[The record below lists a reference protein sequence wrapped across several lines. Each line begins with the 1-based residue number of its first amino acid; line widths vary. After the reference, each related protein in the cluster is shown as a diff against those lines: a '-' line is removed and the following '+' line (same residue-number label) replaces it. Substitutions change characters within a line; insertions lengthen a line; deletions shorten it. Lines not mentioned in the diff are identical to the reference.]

1 MKKYELLAPAKNL
14 EYGKLAINC
23 GADAVYIGAN
33 KFGARSTASN
43 SPDEIKKLIDYAHK
57 YFAKVY
63 VTINTILN
71 DKEIEEARQLIYTL
85 YEAGA
90 DAIIIQDM
98 GLLEMDLPP
107 IQLFA
112 STQAHNNSVEKVKF
126 LEKVG
131 FKRVI
136 LARELSL
143 DEITNIK
150 QNTTVDLE
158 AFVHGA
164 LCVSYSGQCYL
175 SYAIGGRSGNRGKC
189 AQPCRKLYSLLD
201 KKGNTLVKNKHL
213 LSLKDLNL
221 SDHLESLIDAGI
233 TSFKIEGRLK
243 DENYI
248 KNIVSYYR
256 QSLDKVLESKNL
268 KKSSSGQTII
278 NFSPNLQKAF
288 NRGFTKY
295 FINGR
300 QNKPGAV
307 DRSGFVGEFIGTV
320 LKIDKNSF
328 VIKYKDKNNK
338 LSTADGIAFFDA
350 NESLIGSTIN
360 RVEDNIIYPNSL
372 KSIKKGMK
380 IYRNH
385 DHEFLKPLSKANI
398 ERKIGVSFKIRE
410 KDNKLLLQAVDEDNI
425 QAEEYILNNYDTA
438 KNQSLALDNIS
449 NQLKKLGNTEFIL
462 NNLDIN
468 LNKICFIPK
477 KDLNELRNKVL
488 EQLLINR
495 FHFITNQKETA
506 KIKPSDYP
514 YFIEEIGFEAN
525 IYNSFAEKFYKRH
538 GVKQLSPAAESL
550 DSMENKR
557 VMTTK
562 YCLRHQ
568 FDLCPRLNSKNSNE
582 DLILLDEMNKKYT
595 LKFDCSNCLMEVYF

>member
-1 MKKYELLAPAKNL
+1 MKKLELLAPAKNP

-43 SPDEIKKLIDYAHK
+43 SPDEIKQLINYAHK

-71 DKEIEEARQLIYTL
+71 DKEIEEAQKLIYSL
-85 YEAGA
+85 YDAGA

-98 GLLEMDLPP
+98 GLLELDLPP
-107 IQLFA
+107 IQIFA

-126 LEKVG
+126 LEQVG

-143 DEITNIK
+143 DEITQIK
-150 QNTTVDLE
+150 QNTNVSLE
-158 AFVHGA
+158 SFVHGA

-175 SYAIGGRSGNRGKC
+175 SYAIGGRSGNRGVC
-189 AQPCRKLYSLLD
+189 AQPCRKTYSLLD
-201 KKGNTLVKNKHL
+201 KKGNTLIKNKHL
-213 LSLKDLNL
+213 LSLKDLSLSSYLKNL
-221 SDHLESLIDAGI
+221 IGAGI

-256 QSLDKVLESKNL
+256 QNLDYVLESKHL
-268 KKSSSGQTII
+268 KKASSGQSII
-278 NFSPNLQKAF
+278 NFSPNPQKTF

-300 QNKPGAV
+300 QDKPGAV
-307 DRSGFVGEFIGTV
+307 DYSGFVGEYIGTV
-320 LKIDKNSF
+320 LKVDKNNF
-328 VIKYKDKNNK
+328 IIKYKDKSNK
-338 LSTADGIAFFDA
+338 LNTADGIAFF
-350 NESLIGSTIN
+350 NNNGYLTGSTVN
-360 RVEDNIIYPNSL
+360 KTDNNVIYPNSL
-372 KSIKKGMK
+372 KSIKKGIK

-385 DHEFLKPLSKANI
+385 DHEYIKHLSKTKI
-398 ERKIGVSFKIRE
+398 ERKISVSFNMHE
-410 KDNKLLLQAVDEDNI
+410 KDDKLILQAIDEDNI
-425 QAEEYILNNYDTA
+425 RTEEFIFNNYDIA
-438 KNQSLALDNIS
+438 NNPSLVLDNIN
-449 NQLKKLGNTEFIL
+449 NQLKKLGNTDFIL
-462 NNLDIN
+462 NSLDIN
-468 LNKICFIPK
+468 LSNNYFIPK

-495 FHFITNQKETA
+495 LNFIFDNKEKTQ
-506 KIKPSDYP
+506 IKPCDYP
-514 YFIEEIGFEAN
+514 YLSQEVGFEAN
-525 IYNSFAEKFYKRH
+525 IYNNFAEKFYKRH
-538 GVKQLSPAAESL
+538 GIKKLSYAAETL
-550 DSMENKR
+550 ENMENKR
-557 VMTTK
+557 VMNTK

-582 DLILLDEMNKKYT
+582 DLILLDEMNKRYT
-595 LKFDCSNCLMEVYF
+595 LKFDCSNCVMEVYF